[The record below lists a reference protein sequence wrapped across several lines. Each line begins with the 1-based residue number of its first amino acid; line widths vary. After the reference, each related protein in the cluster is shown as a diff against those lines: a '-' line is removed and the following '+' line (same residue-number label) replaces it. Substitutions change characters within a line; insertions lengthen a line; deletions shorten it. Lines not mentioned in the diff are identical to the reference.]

1 MNEIFHVKIG
11 GEIVE
16 LIVYFYILYI
26 LVVGVPTILEK
37 FDDLAVTPKEIYES
51 NDMNMFGCV
60 IVFIICFIFDPL
72 FYIAHF
78 IYWVFHV
85 GRKD

>member
-1 MNEIFHVKIG
+1 MKEIFHVKIG

-16 LIVYFYILYI
+16 LIVCFYILYI
-26 LVVGVPTILEK
+26 LVVGLQTIFEN

-60 IVFIICFIFDPL
+60 IVFMFCFILNPL

-78 IYWVFHV
+78 IHWIFHV

>member
-1 MNEIFHVKIG
+1 MFLTLYFIFAIAVFL
-11 GEIVE
+11 VE
-16 LIVYFYILYI
+16 LDD
-26 LVVGVPTILEK
+26 
-37 FDDLAVTPKEIYES
+37 FDNMAVTPKEIYES

-60 IVFIICFIFDPL
+60 IVFMFCFILNPL

-78 IYWVFHV
+78 IYWIFHV